1 MAYMVNL
8 GCFGERIVED
18 EDEVLEFVRTYY
30 PDGVIYSLA
39 DVDDPAIGESPIYE
53 TDDESDDF
61 AIGTV
66 YSCNRD
72 RDRLLLQ
79 DWDE

>member
-1 MAYMVNL
+1 MAYLVNL

-18 EDEVLEFVRTYY
+18 EDAALEFIQTHY

-66 YSCNRD
+66 YRLQD
-72 RDRLLLQ
+72 RD
-79 DWDE
+79 E

>member
-1 MAYMVNL
+1 MAYIVNL

-18 EDEVLEFVRTYY
+18 EGEVLEFVRTYY

-53 TDDESDDF
+53 NDDESDDF

-66 YSCNRD
+66 YPCRTGTTE
-72 RDRLLLQ
+72 RFG
-79 DWDE
+79 

>member
-1 MAYMVNL
+1 MAYIVNL

-18 EDEVLEFVRTYY
+18 EDAALEFVQTHY
-30 PDGVIYSLA
+30 PDEMIYSLA
-39 DVDDPAIGESPIYE
+39 DVDDPAIRESPIYE

-61 AIGTV
+61 AIRTV
-66 YSCNRD
+66 CR
-72 RDRLLLQ
+72 LQ

>member
-1 MAYMVNL
+1 MAYLVDL
-8 GCFGERIVED
+8 GCFGERVVENED
-18 EDEVLEFVRTYY
+18 EALEFVQTHY
-30 PDGVIYSLA
+30 PDGVIYSLD

-66 YSCNRD
+66 YRLQD
-72 RDRLLLQ
+72 RD
-79 DWDE
+79 D